1 MEEAEDRE
9 KTVEVEQVSRRI
21 VDPSVLDGFVV
32 AV

>member
-9 KTVEVEQVSRRI
+9 KTVEVEQVSRLI
-21 VDPSVLDGFVV
+21 VDPSVLDGLVV